1 MTRVDWSVL
10 PLLTEDELRSAY
22 IGATENLIRILDAV
36 EEARK
41 DVAALRREI
50 QRRETSDLETL
61 I

>member
-10 PLLTEDELRSAY
+10 PLLTEDELRSAHA
-22 IGATENLIRILDAV
+22 GAFTNLIRILDAA

-41 DVAALRREI
+41 DLTALQKEI

>member
-10 PLLTEDELRSAY
+10 PLLTEDELRSAHE
-22 IGATENLIRILDAV
+22 GAFQNLIRILDAA

-41 DVAALRREI
+41 DLTALQKEI

>member
-10 PLLTEDELRSAY
+10 PLLTEDELRSAH
-22 IGATENLIRILDAV
+22 IGAHENLIRILDAAD
-36 EEARK
+36 EARK
-41 DVAALRREI
+41 DLTALQKEI